1 MKKWILIG
9 ALAFCGACASQPEK
23 VPQTRTETKREAYER
38 NMNKATSYTDEE
50 KRDSWLARM
59 EHNAQT
65 DTQGDKQKSYDARM
79 LENQKQ

>member
-9 ALAFCGACASQPEK
+9 AVAFCGACASQPEQ
-23 VPQTRTETKREAYER
+23 VPQTSTETKREAYER

-50 KRDSWLARM
+50 KLESWRARM

-65 DTQGDKQKSYDARM
+65 DTMGDKQKSYDARM
-79 LENQKQ
+79 LENQNK